1 MRLEKIIISEHILK
15 YHGHM
20 SIILDRKVFQ
30 SSELSRQPLPV
41 FEAATEAPV
50 EITRRDDVPLVLM
63 SVSENDARD
72 RLLDLAAQ
80 IIAITVDEDS
90 RPLGE
95 RFADVFNWMWA
106 LDAVDRE
113 QCAEDLIRSS
123 RASFATKKAYLAMAE
138 LASWQATAAA
148 MADGLSNKPID
159 WLEDFEPVQ
168 KP

>member
-1 MRLEKIIISEHILK
+1 
-15 YHGHM
+15 M

-41 FEAATEAPV
+41 FAAATDAPV

-63 SVSENDARD
+63 SLRESDARD
-72 RLLDLAAQ
+72 RLLELAAH

-113 QCAEDLIRSS
+113 QCALDLIRAS

-148 MADGLSNKPID
+148 MADGLRNDPVD
-159 WLEDFEPVQ
+159 WLGDFAPVQ

>member
-1 MRLEKIIISEHILK
+1 
-15 YHGHM
+15 M
-20 SIILDRKVFQ
+20 STILDRKVFQ

-41 FEAATEAPV
+41 FEAATDSPV
-50 EITRRDDVPLVLM
+50 EITRRDDAPLVLM
-63 SVSENDARD
+63 SLRENDARD
-72 RLLDLAAQ
+72 GLLELAAQ
-80 IIAITVDEDS
+80 IIAVTVDEDS

-113 QCAEDLIRSS
+113 QCALDLIRAS
-123 RASFATKKAYLAMAE
+123 RASFSTKKAYLAMAE

-148 MADGLSNKPID
+148 VADGLKNTPVE
-159 WLEDFEPVQ
+159 WLEHFEPVK

>member
-1 MRLEKIIISEHILK
+1 MT
-15 YHGHM
+15 
-20 SIILDRKVFQ
+20 IILDRKVFQ

-72 RLLDLAAQ
+72 RLLELAAQ
-80 IIAITVDEDS
+80 IIAITVDEDP

-106 LDAVDRE
+106 LDAIDRE
-113 QCAEDLIRSS
+113 QCAIDLIRAS

-148 MADGLSNKPID
+148 MADGLTNAEVDWIEKPVSVKRP
-159 WLEDFEPVQ
+159 E
-168 KP
+168 

>member
-1 MRLEKIIISEHILK
+1 
-15 YHGHM
+15 M

-41 FEAATEAPV
+41 FEAATDAPV

-63 SVSENDARD
+63 SLRESDARD
-72 RLLDLAAQ
+72 RLLELAAQ

-113 QCAEDLIRSS
+113 QCALDLIRAS

-148 MADGLSNKPID
+148 MADGLTNAEVDWMKKPASVKR
-159 WLEDFEPVQ
+159 P
-168 KP
+168 

>member
-1 MRLEKIIISEHILK
+1 
-15 YHGHM
+15 M
-20 SIILDRKVFQ
+20 SITLDRKVFQ

-41 FEAATEAPV
+41 FAAATDAPV
-50 EITRRDDVPLVLM
+50 EITRRDDTPLVLM
-63 SVSENDARD
+63 SLRENDARD
-72 RLLDLAAQ
+72 SLLELAAQ
-80 IIAITVDEDS
+80 IIAITVDEDP

-113 QCAEDLIRSS
+113 QCAVDLIRSS

-148 MADGLSNKPID
+148 TADGLTNAEVEWMKKPVSVKRP
-159 WLEDFEPVQ
+159 E
-168 KP
+168 